1 MLVYVCIQRMA
12 VDVLAQESEQAEY
25 IGSTTVTAY
34 VMEAPQ
40 SIPEDVPEENTEE
53 NPTEE
58 NDSQKNI
65 ESNAKTGDDNKVP
78 ELILML
84 IFSMILLMYAMR
96 NLLHN

>member
-40 SIPEDVPEENTEE
+40 SIPEDVPEE